1 MPYGGPDSERALILS
16 SRRRDAE
23 VAAQLLKE
31 ASFAVEI
38 CTDIPHL
45 LRELVKNAGFA
56 VITEELIATSN
67 TEALQRW
74 ISEQPAWSDF
84 PIILLTGRADTP
96 SRIRAAQVFQHAL
109 GNVTFLERP
118 FHPTTLVSLARSA
131 LRSRHRQ
138 YDARELLERHE
149 LLAFELQ
156 HRTKNLLSVI
166 LSIASASLREGGNEK
181 EAFVAR
187 LHALAKA
194 QDIITDRGDGGALLE
209 DVVRG
214 VLESFGS
221 RISIEGPK
229 IYLKSSLAQGFA
241 LVVHELTTNAAKH
254 GALIHDTGTVLVR
267 WSVNSAA
274 TKSLIHFKWQER
286 GGPPPDVP
294 KRKGFGTVLLERAVA
309 SSGSPPRFDYAPEG
323 LTYELSTSLPVP
335 AAAQAEQP
343 ANVALR
349 EAESR
354 GLTPKA
360 AGEAL
365 RTIARKMSGR
375 STATKH
381 NT

>member
-1 MPYGGPDSERALILS
+1 MPCGGPDSGRALILS

-56 VITEELIATSN
+56 VITEEFIATSN

-149 LLAFELQ
+149 LL
-156 HRTKNLLSVI
+156 
-166 LSIASASLREGGNEK
+166 
-181 EAFVAR
+181 
-187 LHALAKA
+187 
-194 QDIITDRGDGGALLE
+194 
-209 DVVRG
+209 
-214 VLESFGS
+214 
-221 RISIEGPK
+221 P
-229 IYLKSSLAQGFA
+229 
-241 LVVHELTTNAAKH
+241 H
-254 GALIHDTGTVLVR
+254 GR
-267 WSVNSAA
+267 
-274 TKSLIHFKWQER
+274 R
-286 GGPPPDVP
+286 
-294 KRKGFGTVLLERAVA
+294 R
-309 SSGSPPRFDYAPEG
+309 
-323 LTYELSTSLPVP
+323 
-335 AAAQAEQP
+335 
-343 ANVALR
+343 
-349 EAESR
+349 
-354 GLTPKA
+354 
-360 AGEAL
+360 
-365 RTIARKMSGR
+365 
-375 STATKH
+375 
-381 NT
+381 